1 MKKYL
6 VYLAIIAVVGFVFY
20 NKVYIP
26 KHTFKTIEASKGD
39 MAIKVNGVGNVGAKD
54 IYKIGSLYGG
64 KILDFYISEGDFI
77 KKGTVVARIDFV
89 DLKDKID
96 EQEAVVKK
104 LKNDIK
110 SLEFDRQSA
119 LKNYNY
125 KEEIY
130 KKNKKLFGI
139 KSISAL
145 EFKKYET
152 DKDVADFLVKS
163 LASKINSL
171 SNQIS
176 QINANIKGLKKRVSR
191 YTIISP
197 VDGYVTKKLI
207 SNYQIIMPNQT
218 LIEVVQPKDVWVE
231 TFIDTRISGDVKIG
245 SFATIKLRSSNKI
258 YSGKVINIKPINNS
272 VTNEREIDI
281 AFDNLPIP
289 FYLEEQAVVNIAI
302 KDLKNVVQIPA
313 IALSNYKNKDGVWVV
328 KDSKVQFKPSKI
340 LAHNSKYIGIN
351 GIEITD
357 KIVLSNPNKKALQNG
372 MKIYHD

>member
-89 DLKDKID
+89 DLEDKID

>member
-191 YTIISP
+191 YTIVSP